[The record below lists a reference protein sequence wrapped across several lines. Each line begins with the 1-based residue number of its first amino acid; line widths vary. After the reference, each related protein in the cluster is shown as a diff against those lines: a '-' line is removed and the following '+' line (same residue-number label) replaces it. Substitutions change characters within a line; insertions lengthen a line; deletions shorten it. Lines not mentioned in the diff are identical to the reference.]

1 MRWFDRFRMAVL
13 MLFRR
18 KSETARL
25 SDELQFHLDQQV
37 KENIARG
44 LAPDEA
50 RYAALRTFGNPTQLR
65 DEARSSWRWNWL
77 EKFLRDLR
85 YGVRT
90 LTRSP
95 GFSLTAIL
103 VMALGIGATTS
114 LFTIVRSV
122 LLKPL
127 PFRDPDNLVMVYEH
141 FREDNGGSG
150 FNVVSPADFN
160 DWHQRTHGFA
170 DMAAW
175 HTTDFDLA
183 GEHAELP
190 EVVQGA
196 AGSWNLFSVLGTP
209 PAIGRAFR
217 PEEDQLGGNHV
228 VLLTWSF
235 FQRRFAGDASI
246 IGKQIRLNSAPY
258 EVIGVLPSWFTYP
271 EAGVQVWVPYAPTF
285 KPEDYVRHDMHQS
298 HVVARLRPGISAAA
312 AVNEVGALQYQLHL
326 ANRSAPVA
334 EEVRL
339 RPVLNDVTR
348 DVKTP
353 LVVLMCAVGCMLL
366 IACLNVSNLLV
377 ARSASRRKELAVRG
391 ALGGSRLMLIGEQMA
406 ESLLICAAGGTL
418 GVLLSFLAT
427 RWLADHW
434 NDLPRAE
441 AIHLDGTVLAFAL
454 GLVFLTALMAGLLPA
469 ISSTGAGIF
478 AGLQE
483 SSRSIG
489 GSLSRA
495 MLRKTLLT
503 VEIALTVILLVS
515 AGLLF
520 KSFLHL
526 RTANLGCATDHVLT
540 MSYGL
545 PGKQYDTREKI
556 IAFHQSLL
564 ERVRRLPGVIGAGLV
579 STAPG
584 AGYGGDFVFTLPEHP
599 SSSFQLQQQAI
610 NRTADPGYFTAMQI
624 PLIAGRFFTD
634 QERLDRDGYLIIS
647 KKFADRFFP
656 RDNPIG
662 RHVTVGFLNR
672 TYEIVGVVGDTVYDV
687 AEAEPIK
694 PMMYFPILSG
704 APDLAGYATIVART
718 AGDPLAL
725 SIPVQQQVAALDPAL
740 PVSDI
745 LTMQQILGKST
756 ATQSFSATLVLAF
769 ATLSL
774 LLAAIGLYGVLSYLV
789 AQRNTEIG
797 IRMAL
802 GAQRSEVLR
811 LVLFDGL
818 RPVLIGLVIGLAG
831 GSTAA
836 SFIRSILYGTS
847 PLDPVVL
854 ITMVGGLLVT
864 ALVACVLPAIRASK
878 IEPMQALRT
887 E

>member
-1 MRWFDRFRMAVL
+1 MIV
-13 MLFRR
+13 
-18 KSETARL
+18 
-25 SDELQFHLDQQV
+25 
-37 KENIARG
+37 
-44 LAPDEA
+44 
-50 RYAALRTFGNPTQLR
+50 TQ
-65 DEARSSWRWNWL
+65 
-77 EKFLRDLR
+77 
-85 YGVRT
+85 
-90 LTRSP
+90 
-95 GFSLTAIL
+95 
-103 VMALGIGATTS
+103 
-114 LFTIVRSV
+114 
-122 LLKPL
+122 
-127 PFRDPDNLVMVYEH
+127 
-141 FREDNGGSG
+141 
-150 FNVVSPADFN
+150 
-160 DWHQRTHGFA
+160 
-170 DMAAW
+170 
-175 HTTDFDLA
+175 
-183 GEHAELP
+183 
-190 EVVQGA
+190 
-196 AGSWNLFSVLGTP
+196 
-209 PAIGRAFR
+209 
-217 PEEDQLGGNHV
+217 
-228 VLLTWSF
+228 
-235 FQRRFAGDASI
+235 
-246 IGKQIRLNSAPY
+246 
-258 EVIGVLPSWFTYP
+258 
-271 EAGVQVWVPYAPTF
+271 
-285 KPEDYVRHDMHQS
+285 
-298 HVVARLRPGISAAA
+298 
-312 AVNEVGALQYQLHL
+312 
-326 ANRSAPVA
+326 
-334 EEVRL
+334 
-339 RPVLNDVTR
+339 

-434 NDLPRAE
+434 SDLPRAD
-441 AIHLDGTVLAFAL
+441 AIHLDGTVLAFAV
-454 GLVFLTALMAGLLPA
+454 GLVFFTALLAGLLPA

-495 MLRKTLLT
+495 TLRKTLLT

-540 MSYGL
+540 MSTACPRSNMT
-545 PGKQYDTREKI
+545 PGRRSSPSTNLFWNACAVCPESSRR
-556 IAFHQSLL
+556 ALSPRR
-564 ERVRRLPGVIGAGLV
+564 RVQAM
-579 STAPG
+579 A
-584 AGYGGDFVFTLPEHP
+584 GDFVFTLPEHP
-599 SSSFQLQQQAI
+599 SSSFQLQNEAN

-647 KKFADRFFP
+647 KKFADQFFP
-656 RDNPIG
+656 GENPIG
-662 RHVTVGFLNR
+662 KHVTVGFLDR

-687 AEAEPIK
+687 ARPIK
-694 PMMYFPILSG
+694 AMMYFPILSG
-704 APDLAGYATIVART
+704 IPHQASDATIVART

-725 SIPVQQQVAALDPAL
+725 SIPIQQQVAALDPAL

-818 RPVLIGLVIGLAG
+818 RPVFLGLIIGLAG

-847 PLDPVVL
+847 PLDPLVL
-854 ITMVGGLLVT
+854 ITMVGGLLLT
-864 ALVACVLPAIRASK
+864 ALVACALPAIRASK

>member
-18 KSETARL
+18 QSETSRL
-25 SDELQFHLDQQV
+25 NDELQFHIDQQV
-37 KENIARG
+37 KENIAKG
-44 LAPDEA
+44 FAPDEA

-65 DEARSSWRWNWL
+65 DQARSSWSWNWL

-114 LFTIVRSV
+114 LFTVVRSV

-141 FREDNGGSG
+141 FREDNGGTG

-160 DWHQRTHGFA
+160 DWRQRTHGFA
-170 DMAAW
+170 DMGAW
-175 HTTDFDLA
+175 LTTDFDLT

-209 PAIGRAFR
+209 PVIGRAFR
-217 PEEDQLGGNHV
+217 PEEDQVGASHV

-235 FQRRFAGDASI
+235 FQRRFAGDASVL
-246 IGKQIRLNSAPY
+246 GKQIRLNGTPY
-258 EVIGVLPSWFTYP
+258 QVIGVLPRWFTYP
-271 EAGVQVWVPYAPTF
+271 EARVQVWVPYASTF
-285 KPEDYVRHDMHQS
+285 QPAQYVRHDMHQS
-298 HVVARLRPGISAAA
+298 HVVARLRPDISAAA
-312 AVNEVGALQYQLHL
+312 AVNEVSALQYQLHL
-326 ANRSAPVA
+326 ANLSAPVA
-334 EEVRL
+334 EDARL
-339 RPVLNDVTR
+339 RPILDDVTL

-418 GVLLSFLAT
+418 GVLLSFAAT

-434 NDLPRAE
+434 NELPRAD

-454 GLVFLTALMAGLLPA
+454 GLVFLTALLAGLLPA

-503 VEIALTVILLVS
+503 LEIALTVILLVS

-540 MSYGL
+540 MAYSL
-545 PGKQYDTREKI
+545 PNKQYDTREKI

-564 ERVRRLPGVIGAGLV
+564 ERVRHLPGVIAAGLV

-599 SSSFQLQQQAI
+599 SSSFLLQDDAI

-634 QERLDRDGYLIIS
+634 QDRLDRDGYMIIS
-647 KKFADRFFP
+647 KTFADQFFAG
-656 RDNPIG
+656 DNPIG
-662 RHVTVGFLNR
+662 RHVTVGLLSR
-672 TYEIVGVVGDTVYDV
+672 TYEIVGVVGDTVHDV
-687 AEAEPIK
+687 SQPIK
-694 PMMYFPILSG
+694 AMMYFPILSG
-704 APDLAGYATIVART
+704 APNLAGFATIVVRT
-718 AGDPLAL
+718 SGDPLAM

-745 LTMQQILGKST
+745 LTIQQILGKST

-864 ALVACVLPAIRASK
+864 ALVACALPAIRASK

>member
-13 MLFRR
+13 TLFRR
-18 KSETARL
+18 QSETVRL

-44 LAPDEA
+44 LTPEEA

-65 DEARSSWRWNWL
+65 DQARSSWSWNWL

-141 FREDNGGSG
+141 FRTDNGGDG
-150 FNVVSPADFN
+150 FNVVSPGDFN

-175 HTTDFDLA
+175 HTTDFDLT

-190 EVVQGA
+190 EVVRGG

-217 PEEDQLGGNHV
+217 PEEDQVGGNRV
-228 VLLTWSF
+228 VLLTWSL
-235 FQRRFAGDASI
+235 FQRRFAGDAAI
-246 IGKQIRLNSAPY
+246 IGKQVRLGSAPY

-271 EAGVQVWVPYAPTF
+271 EANVQVWVPYASTF

-298 HVVARLRPGISAAA
+298 HVVARLRPGISATS
-312 AVNEVGALQYQLHL
+312 AVNEVSALQYQNHL
-326 ANRSAPVA
+326 ANLSAPVA
-334 EEVRL
+334 EEARL
-339 RPVLNDVTR
+339 RPILNDVTR

-406 ESLLICAAGGTL
+406 ESLLICAAGGAL
-418 GVLLSFLAT
+418 GVLLSFLST

-556 IAFHQSLL
+556 LAFHQSLL
-564 ERVRRLPGVIGAGLV
+564 ERVRRLPGVTAAGLV

-599 SSSFQLQQQAI
+599 SSSFQLQDDAI
-610 NRTADPGYFTAMQI
+610 NRTADPGYFSAMQI

-634 QERLDRDGYLIIS
+634 QDRLDRDGYMIIN
-647 KKFADRFFP
+647 KKFADQFFAH
-656 RDNPIG
+656 DNPIG
-662 RHVTVGFLNR
+662 RHVTVGLLNR
-672 TYEIVGVVGDTVYDV
+672 TYEIVGVVGDTVFDV
-687 AEAEPIK
+687 AQPIK
-694 PMMYFPILSG
+694 AMMYFPILSG
-704 APDLAGYATIVART
+704 APDMAGYATIVVRG
-718 AGDPLAL
+718 AGDPLSL
-725 SIPVQQQVAALDPAL
+725 SIPIQKQVAALDPAL

-745 LTMQQILGKST
+745 LTMQQILGRST
-756 ATQSFSATLVLAF
+756 ATQSFSATLLLAF

-864 ALVACVLPAIRASK
+864 ALVACALPAIRASK

>member
-1 MRWFDRFRMAVL
+1 MRWIEQFRMSML

-18 KSETARL
+18 ESQSKRL
-25 SDELQFHLDQQV
+25 NDELAFHLEQQV
-37 KENIARG
+37 KENIAKG
-44 LAPDEA
+44 FAPDEA

-65 DEARSSWRWNWL
+65 DQARSSWSWNWL

-114 LFTIVRSV
+114 LFTVVRSV

-127 PFRDPDNLVMVYEH
+127 PFRDPDNLFMVYEH
-141 FREDNGGSG
+141 FRENNFGDG
-150 FNVVSPADFN
+150 FNTVSPADFN

-170 DMAAW
+170 DMAASLL
-175 HTTDFDLA
+175 TDFDLT

-196 AGSWNLFSVLGTP
+196 GGSWNLFSVLGTP
-209 PAIGRAFR
+209 PALGRAFR
-217 PEEDQLGGNHV
+217 PEEDQVGANHV

-235 FQRRFAGDASI
+235 FQRRFAGDASV
-246 IGKQIRLNSAPY
+246 IGKQIRLNSTPY
-258 EVIGVLPSWFTYP
+258 EVIGVLPRWFTYP
-271 EAGVQVWVPYAPTF
+271 DSRVQVWVPYASTF
-285 KPEDYVRHDMHQS
+285 QPADYARHDMHQS
-298 HVVARLRPGISAAA
+298 HVVARLRPGVSAAA
-312 AVNEVGALQYQLHL
+312 AVNEVSALQYQIHL

-334 EEVRL
+334 EEARL
-339 RPVLNDVTR
+339 RPILNDVTLE
-348 DVKTP
+348 VKTP

-418 GVLLSFLAT
+418 GVLLSFAAT

-434 NDLPRAE
+434 NDLPRAD
-441 AIHLDGTVLAFAL
+441 AIHLDGTVLAFAV
-454 GLVFLTALMAGLLPA
+454 GLVFLTALLAGLLPA

-540 MSYGL
+540 MRYGL
-545 PGKQYDTREKI
+545 PDKQYDTREKV

-564 ERVRRLPGVIGAGLV
+564 ERVRRLPGVIAAGLV
-579 STAPG
+579 STPPG
-584 AGYGGDFVFTLPEHP
+584 AGSGGDFVFTLPEHP
-599 SSSFQLQQQAI
+599 SSSFQLQNDAK

-647 KKFADRFFP
+647 KEFADKFFP
-656 RDNPIG
+656 GENPIG
-662 RHVTVGFLNR
+662 KHVTVGFLDS

-687 AEAEPIK
+687 AHPIK
-694 PMMYFPILSG
+694 PTMYFPILSG
-704 APDLAGYATIVART
+704 IPHQASDATIVART
-718 AGDPLAL
+718 VGDPLAL
-725 SIPVQQQVAALDPAL
+725 SIPIQQQVAALDPAL

-818 RPVLIGLVIGLAG
+818 RPVFLGLLIGLAG

-854 ITMVGGLLVT
+854 ITMVGGLLLT
-864 ALVACVLPAIRASK
+864 ALVACALPAIRASK

>member
-1 MRWFDRFRMAVL
+1 MRWLEQFRMAVL

-18 KSETARL
+18 KAQSARL
-25 SDELQFHLDQQV
+25 NDELTFHLDQQV

-44 LAPDEA
+44 MAPEEA

-65 DEARSSWRWNWL
+65 DEARSSWSWNWL
-77 EKFLRDLR
+77 EKILRDLH

-127 PFRDPDNLVMVYEH
+127 PFSDPDNLVMVYEH
-141 FREDNGGSG
+141 FRNSTGGDG

-160 DWHQRTHGFA
+160 DWRNQTHGFE

-175 HTTDFDLA
+175 HEYGFDLT
-183 GEHAELP
+183 GEHQELP
-190 EVVQGA
+190 EVVQA
-196 AGSWNLFSVLGTP
+196 TSGSWNLFRLLGTP
-209 PAIGRAFR
+209 MALGRTFR
-217 PEEDQLGGNHV
+217 PEEDQVDANHV
-228 VLLTWSF
+228 VILSWSL
-235 FQRRFAGDASI
+235 FQRRFAGDPSV
-246 IGKQIRLNSAPY
+246 IGKQIRLDSAPY
-258 EVIGVLPSWFTYP
+258 QVIGVLPRWFTYP
-271 EAGVQVWVPYAPTF
+271 DARTQLWVPYASTF
-285 KPEDYVRHDMHQS
+285 DPKAFARHDMHQS
-298 HVVARLRPGISAAA
+298 HVVARLRPGTSAAA
-312 AVNEVGALQYQLHL
+312 ALNEVGALQYRIHL
-326 ANRSAPVA
+326 AHAAEPVA

-339 RPVLNDVTR
+339 RPILNDVTL

-353 LVVLMCAVGCMLL
+353 LVVLLCAVGCMLL

-377 ARSASRRKELAVRG
+377 ARSAARRKELAVRG

-418 GVLLSFLAT
+418 GLLLSFVST

-434 NDLPRAE
+434 SALPRAD
-441 AIHLDGTVLAFAL
+441 AIHLDATVLAFSI
-454 GLVFLTALMAGLLPA
+454 GLVFLTAMLSGLLPA

-495 MLRKTLLT
+495 TLRKTLLT

-540 MSYGL
+540 MKYGL
-545 PGKQYDTREKI
+545 PEKQYDTREKVV
-556 IAFHQSLL
+556 AFHESLL
-564 ERVRRLPGVIGAGLV
+564 ERVRRLPGVRAAGLV

-584 AGYGGDFVFTLPEHP
+584 AGYDGDYVFDLPEHP
-599 SSSFQLQQQAI
+599 SNNFQIQNDAI
-610 NRTADPGYFTAMQI
+610 NRTVDPGYFNAMQI
-624 PLIAGRFFTD
+624 PLIAGRYFTD
-634 QERLDRDGYLIIS
+634 QERLERDHYMIIS
-647 KKFADRFFP
+647 KKFADQFFAGES
-656 RDNPIG
+656 PIG
-662 RHVTVGFLNR
+662 RHVTVGALNT
-672 TYEIVGVVGDTVYDV
+672 TYEIVGVVGDTVYNV
-687 AEAEPIK
+687 AEQIK
-694 PMMYFPILSG
+694 AMMYFPILSG
-704 APDLAGYATIVART
+704 IPSQTSGATLVVRT
-718 AGDPLAL
+718 AGDPLSL
-725 SIPVQQQVAALDPAL
+725 SIPIQQQFASLDPAL
-740 PVSDI
+740 PVYDI

-769 ATLSL
+769 AALSL

-818 RPVLIGLVIGLAG
+818 RPVFFGLVIGLAG
-831 GSTAA
+831 GATAA

-847 PLDPVVL
+847 PLDPLVL
-854 ITMVGGLLVT
+854 SVMVACLLLT
-864 ALVACVLPAIRASK
+864 AVIACVLPAIRASK
-878 IEPMQALRT
+878 IEPMQALRI

>member
-1 MRWFDRFRMAVL
+1 MRWLDRFRMAVL

-18 KSETARL
+18 QTQTVRL
-25 SDELQFHLDQQV
+25 NDELAFHLDQQV

-50 RYAALRTFGNPTQLR
+50 RYAALRAFGNPTQLR
-65 DEARSSWRWNWL
+65 DDARSSWSWNWL

-85 YGVRT
+85 YGART

-141 FREDNGGSG
+141 FRQDNGGDG

-170 DMAAW
+170 DMAAGL
-175 HTTDFDLA
+175 TTDFDLT

-190 EVVQGA
+190 EVVHGA
-196 AGSWNLFSVLGTP
+196 GGSWNLFSVLGVP
-209 PAIGRAFR
+209 LAMGRAFT
-217 PEEDQLGGNHV
+217 PEEDKIGANHV

-235 FQRRFAGDASI
+235 FQRRFAGDASV

-258 EVIGVLPSWFTYP
+258 EVVGVLPRWFTYP
-271 EAGVQVWVPYAPTF
+271 DSRVQVWVPYASTF
-285 KPEDYVRHDMHQS
+285 DAAGFARHDMHQS
-298 HVVARLRPGISAAA
+298 RVVARLRPGVSAAA
-312 AVNEVGALQYQLHL
+312 AVNEVSALQYQIHL

-334 EEVRL
+334 EEARL
-339 RPVLNDVTR
+339 RPILDDVTS

-353 LVVLMCAVGCMLL
+353 LVVLLCAVGCMLL

-418 GVLLSFLAT
+418 GVLLSFVAT

-434 NDLPRAE
+434 NDLPRAD
-441 AIHLDGTVLAFAL
+441 AIHLDATVLAFAV
-454 GLVFLTALMAGLLPA
+454 GLVFFTALLAGLLPA

-495 MLRKTLLT
+495 TLRKTLLT

-545 PGKQYDTREKI
+545 PEKQYDSREKV

-564 ERVRRLPGVIGAGLV
+564 ERVRRLPGVIAAGLV

-599 SSSFQLQQQAI
+599 SNSFQLQDDAI

-624 PLIAGRFFTD
+624 PLIIGGFFTD

-647 KKFADRFFP
+647 KEFANKFFP
-656 RDNPIG
+656 GENPVG
-662 RHVTVGFLNR
+662 KHVHVGLLDR
-672 TYEIVGVVGDTVYDV
+672 TYEIVGVVGDTIYNV
-687 AEAEPIK
+687 AQPIK
-694 PMMYFPILSG
+694 ATMYFPILSG
-704 APDLAGYATIVART
+704 APLQANNATIMART
-718 AGDPLAL
+718 AGDPLTL
-725 SIPVQQQVAALDPAL
+725 SIPIQQQVAALDPAL

-818 RPVLIGLVIGLAG
+818 RPVFFGLLIGLAG
-831 GSTAA
+831 GAA
-836 SFIRSILYGTS
+836 AATSIRSILYGTN
-847 PLDPVVL
+847 PLDPLVL
-854 ITMVGGLLVT
+854 ITMVGSLLLT
-864 ALVACVLPAIRASK
+864 AVIACALPAFRASK

>member
-1 MRWFDRFRMAVL
+1 MRWLERFRMAML

-18 KSETARL
+18 KTQNARL
-25 SDELQFHLDQQV
+25 NDELAFHLDQQV

-50 RYAALRTFGNPTQLR
+50 RYAALRAFGNPTALG
-65 DEARSSWRWNWL
+65 DEARSSWSWNWL

-85 YGVRT
+85 YGART

-95 GFSLTAIL
+95 GFALTAIL

-114 LFTIVRSV
+114 LFTIVRAV

-127 PFRDPDNLVMVYEH
+127 PFRDPDKLVMVYEH
-141 FREDNGGSG
+141 FRQSPEGDEFNWVSSG
-150 FNVVSPADFN
+150 DFN
-160 DWHQRTHGFA
+160 DWRQRTHGFEA
-170 DMAAW
+170 MAAW
-175 HTTDFDLA
+175 RITGFDLA

-190 EVVQGA
+190 EVVEA
-196 AGSWNLFSVLGTP
+196 AGGSWNLFSLLGIQ
-209 PAIGRAFR
+209 PAMGRTFR
-217 PEEDQLGGNHV
+217 PEEDQVGANHV
-228 VLLTWSF
+228 ALLTWSF
-235 FQRRFAGDASI
+235 FQRRFSGDASV
-246 IGKQIRLNSAPY
+246 IGKQVRLDSTPY
-258 EVIGVLPSWFTYP
+258 EIIGVLPRWFTYP
-271 EAGVQVWVPYAPTF
+271 DSKVQLWVPYASTF
-285 KPEDYVRHDMHQS
+285 DAKTIALHDSHQS
-298 HVVARLRPGISAAA
+298 HVIARLRSGISAAA
-312 AVNEVGALQYQLHL
+312 AVSEVSSLQYRLHL
-326 ANRSAPVA
+326 AHASEPVA
-334 EEVRL
+334 EEARL
-339 RPVLNDVTR
+339 RPILEDVTQ

-353 LVVLMCAVGCMLL
+353 LVVLLCAVGCMLL

-377 ARSASRRKELAVRG
+377 ARSAARRKELAVRG

-406 ESLLICAAGGTL
+406 ESLLICAAGGTM
-418 GVLLSFLAT
+418 GVLLSFGAT

-434 NDLPRAE
+434 SDLPRAE
-441 AIHLDGTVLAFAL
+441 AIHLDGTVLVFAV
-454 GLVFLTALMAGLLPA
+454 GLVFITALLAGLLPA

-478 AGLQE
+478 SALQE

-495 MLRKTLLT
+495 TLRKTLLT

-526 RTANLGCATDHVLT
+526 RTSNLGCATDHVLT
-540 MSYGL
+540 IKYGL
-545 PGKQYDTREKI
+545 PEKQYDTREKV
-556 IAFHQSLL
+556 IAFHEAIL
-564 ERVRRLPGVIGAGLV
+564 ERVRRLPGVAAAGLV
-579 STAPG
+579 STPPG
-584 AGYGGDFVFTLPEHP
+584 AGHENDFVFTLPERP
-599 SSSFQLQQQAI
+599 SSSFQLQNDALT
-610 NRTADPGYFTAMQI
+610 RTIDPGYFTAMQI
-624 PLIAGRFFTD
+624 PLIRGRFFTD
-634 QERLDRDGYLIIS
+634 QERLDRDHYLVVS
-647 KKFADRFFP
+647 KAFADKFFP
-656 RDNPIG
+656 GDNPIG
-662 RHVTVGFLNR
+662 RHVTVSLRGE
-672 TYEIVGVVGDTVYDV
+672 TYEIIGVVGDTLSDV
-687 AEAEPIK
+687 AQPIE
-694 PMMYFPILSG
+694 PMMYFPIFSG
-704 APDLAGYATIVART
+704 IPDQTSEATIVVRT

-725 SIPVQQQVAALDPAL
+725 SMPVQQQVAALDPAL
-740 PVSDI
+740 PVYDV

-802 GAQRSEVLR
+802 GAQRAEVLR

-818 RPVLIGLVIGLAG
+818 RPVFVGLVIGLVG
-831 GSTAA
+831 GATAA

-854 ITMVGGLLVT
+854 VTMVGSLLVT
-864 ALVACVLPAIRASK
+864 AVIACVLPAIRASK
-878 IEPMQALRT
+878 IEPMQALRI

>member
-18 KSETARL
+18 QSETARL
-25 SDELQFHLDQQV
+25 NDELQFHIDQQV

-65 DEARSSWRWNWL
+65 DEARSSWSWNWL

-150 FNVVSPADFN
+150 FNVVSPGDFN

-175 HTTDFDLA
+175 LTTDFDLT

-196 AGSWNLFSVLGTP
+196 GGSWNLFSVLGTP

-217 PEEDQLGGNHV
+217 PEEDQVGANHV

-271 EAGVQVWVPYAPTF
+271 EARVQVWVPYASTF
-285 KPEDYVRHDMHQS
+285 QPADYVRHDMHQS

-339 RPVLNDVTR
+339 RPILNDVTQ

-391 ALGGSRLMLIGEQMA
+391 ALGGRRLMLIGEQMA
-406 ESLLICAAGGTL
+406 ESLLIWGNARR
-418 GVLLSFLAT
+418 S
-427 RWLADHW
+427 
-434 NDLPRAE
+434 
-441 AIHLDGTVLAFAL
+441 AF
-454 GLVFLTALMAGLLPA
+454 F
-469 ISSTGAGIF
+469 
-478 AGLQE
+478 
-483 SSRSIG
+483 R
-489 GSLSRA
+489 
-495 MLRKTLLT
+495 
-503 VEIALTVILLVS
+503 
-515 AGLLF
+515 
-520 KSFLHL
+520 
-526 RTANLGCATDHVLT
+526 
-540 MSYGL
+540 
-545 PGKQYDTREKI
+545 
-556 IAFHQSLL
+556 
-564 ERVRRLPGVIGAGLV
+564 
-579 STAPG
+579 
-584 AGYGGDFVFTLPEHP
+584 
-599 SSSFQLQQQAI
+599 
-610 NRTADPGYFTAMQI
+610 
-624 PLIAGRFFTD
+624 
-634 QERLDRDGYLIIS
+634 
-647 KKFADRFFP
+647 
-656 RDNPIG
+656 
-662 RHVTVGFLNR
+662 
-672 TYEIVGVVGDTVYDV
+672 
-687 AEAEPIK
+687 
-694 PMMYFPILSG
+694 
-704 APDLAGYATIVART
+704 
-718 AGDPLAL
+718 GDPLACGPL
-725 SIPVQQQVAALDPAL
+725 ERSPSRRRHSPGWNCAGVCVWPGVSYGFDGGVVAGHFLHRRGHLRRAAGIIPLDRR
-740 PVSDI
+740 
-745 LTMQQILGKST
+745 Q
-756 ATQSFSATLVLAF
+756 
-769 ATLSL
+769 
-774 LLAAIGLYGVLSYLV
+774 LV
-789 AQRNTEIG
+789 ARYAAENPAYRG
-797 IRMAL
+797 DRAHRHPSGL
-802 GAQRSEVLR
+802 CR
-811 LVLFDGL
+811 LTVQELSASAHCQFGL
-818 RPVLIGLVIGLAG
+818 RY
-831 GSTAA
+831 
-836 SFIRSILYGTS
+836 RSRTHHELWLTS
-847 PLDPVVL
+847 E
-854 ITMVGGLLVT
+854 
-864 ALVACVLPAIRASK
+864 AI
-878 IEPMQALRT
+878 
-887 E
+887 